1 LIAGGHPIACNQV
14 LSLEDFY
21 SDHQPERRVPW
32 FDKVSIQLPFT
43 RYLKQCPKRGQESLL
58 EVRGQGVEC
67 RVSRVQGCRKAGLGR
82 DEADFLGRKMTY
94 LYPQGLF

>member
-1 LIAGGHPIACNQV
+1 MCIRHSTYCPKQPALLLRV
-14 LSLEDFY
+14 LA
-21 SDHQPERRVPW
+21 R
-32 FDKVSIQLPFT
+32 IQLPFT